1 MNAPMK
7 PDQELNLGEQPVARL
22 MAELSLNNGD
32 LVAASTEFITRKM
45 VVRACKGRRLTPR
58 VQAKIL
64 RALNQA
70 AGKTYTLPDLFNY

>member
-1 MNAPMK
+1 MN
-7 PDQELNLGEQPVARL
+7 PDSNLNLGPQPIARL
-22 MAELSLNNGD
+22 MDSLALKSGD
-32 LVAASTEFITRKM
+32 LVDASKEFITRKM
-45 VVRACKGRRLTPR
+45 VARACKGRRLTPH